1 MWPITR
7 NQIKFHRGASFNR
20 KTENSLVINI
30 NTVSTVFGYCFLLNL
45 PTNHKVAICTPNRR
59 IFDILGVVN
68 WEISVRLPVK
78 DVLTS
83 CRHEEA
89 FGTFSVPRA
98 EGPRRLG
105 RNGSRWGSLERQ
117 TDFHCSFNSTINL
130 KVSITIVI
138 KCVLQLS
145 NL

>member
-1 MWPITR
+1 MLRIVFY
-7 NQIKFHRGASFNR
+7 IDKLSLVVGASAA
-20 KTENSLVINI
+20 TLVLPLGLIM
-30 NTVSTVFGYCFLLNL
+30 TYEALARFLLNL
-45 PTNHKVAICTPNRR
+45 PTNLKVAICTPNRR
-59 IFDILGVVN
+59 IFYILGVVN

-98 EGPRRLG
+98 EGPRRPG
-105 RNGSRWGSLERQ
+105 RNGSRWGTLERQ
-117 TDFHCSFNSTINL
+117 TDFHFSFNSTFNL
-130 KVSITIVI
+130 IASVTVVI

-145 NL
+145 NP